1 MTTTYRQ
8 LTALLA
14 AALGSLLALPA
25 LAQNQQALNR
35 AEIDALKF
43 QHIASIASSIGL
55 PPPADKVPEVAE
67 YGGNIAL
74 KFTPAY
80 IEAPDTV
87 VVEPN
92 VVDPATGE
100 LCSFR
105 YMASEH
111 DLDPVF
117 DYEDIYGAVLDLPT
131 NWGRLDDGDSFL
143 SNSSPP
149 DFYHYN
155 TGAFVTV
162 RRTIYRDVADPEP
175 WYPEQT
181 RREIA
186 GEQILFT
193 DTNDIGDVIDGVFS
207 ADPFEQFPLGVNALT
222 WEAEN
227 KLDFFFDILFQ
238 PIIFVAEYKYAAKA
252 SAKIRRT
259 QRFARNWGDIAK
271 AWRRTLDIEFLTK
284 LAIKGTGQL
293 TGYGLQISANEI
305 ENATDEE
312 LLSLRTGTIS
322 RVRQN
327 LWVLDK
333 VAPEIRLSS
342 QPAPFE
348 ANMLG
353 GERGNRHF
361 DELRELLQVRDNC
374 NLPVILD
381 AEPRGSRF
389 WPVNQTTTL
398 QWCARDFGPTSA
410 AGGRNESCVDI
421 NVQVE
426 DTRPPILL
434 TPPAV
439 SLISTAATNSVNI
452 GWAGVFD
459 VADPDVRIENDAPAE
474 FPIGRTPVLWTATD
488 ASGNATTGTQW
499 INVKETNQPPVAIAQ
514 TGVSAR
520 TSEETRIDL
529 QASEQ
534 EALLDD
540 RFDQLSFRIED
551 PPQNGFFVAPLFP
564 FFIDDHRTHRINP
577 DGSYESYFTESQ
589 AACQATGAQPDPSV
603 IYQPDY
609 VSVNDDGVMY
619 VLDVFL
625 TCRGSVGNRFVT
637 SEARVARFVPDA
649 NGELEYASQWF
660 YSSSVPGDNDA
671 DLFIDSQGRL
681 WAIPPL
687 STQVVVLA
695 PDLTELQRIEFNE
708 LSKIDPLNGDVADA
722 FNAANQRPVSIA
734 VTNDDILYIT
744 NGEEVFSYDLTR
756 RQPDN
761 ANLYL
766 RLPPIVQNPNFSQ
779 VDTATTEPWAS

>member
-1 MTTTYRQ
+1 MTTTYR
-8 LTALLA
+8 LIIVLLA
-14 AALGSLLALPA
+14 ALLGFSVAQPV

-43 QHIASIASSIGL
+43 QHIASLASGIAL
-55 PPPADKVPEVAE
+55 PPPTDKAAEIAE

-74 KFTPAY
+74 KFTPAS
-80 IEAPDTV
+80 ITAPDTV
-87 VVEPN
+87 VVRPN

-105 YMASEH
+105 YLASEH

-117 DYEDIYGAVLDLPT
+117 DYEDIYGATLDLPT
-131 NWGRLDDGDSFL
+131 NWGRLDDGATVM
-143 SNSSPP
+143 SNSSVPE
-149 DFYHYN
+149 FYHYN
-155 TGAFVTV
+155 TGMFVTV

-193 DTNDIGDVIDGVFS
+193 DTNDIGDVVDGIFI
-207 ADPFEQFPLGVNALT
+207 ADPFEQFPLGVNALS

-227 KLDFFFDILFQ
+227 KLDFIFDVLFQ
-238 PIIFVAEYKYAAKA
+238 PLIFIPEYKFYSRAAAKT
-252 SAKIRRT
+252 RRT

-271 AWRRTLDIEFLTK
+271 AWRRSIDIEFLQK
-284 LAIKGTGQL
+284 LVIKGTGQL
-293 TGYGLQISANEI
+293 TGFGLQISANEI
-305 ENATDEE
+305 ENATDEQ
-312 LLSLRTGTIS
+312 LLSMRTGTIS
-322 RVRQN
+322 RARQN
-327 LWVLDK
+327 LWVLDE

-361 DELRELLQVRDNC
+361 DELRDLLQVRDNC

-381 AEPRGSRF
+381 AEPRGNRF

-421 NVQVE
+421 FVEVE
-426 DTRPPILL
+426 DTRPPLLL

-439 SLISTAATNSVNI
+439 SLISTADTNSVDI

-459 VADPDVRIENDAPAE
+459 VADPDVRIENDAPAD
-474 FPIGRTPVLWTATD
+474 FPIGRTPVVWTATD

-499 INVKETNQPPVAIAQ
+499 INVKENNLPPKAVAQ

-529 QASEQ
+529 QAFE
-534 EALLDD
+534 EEPTFDD
-540 RFDQLSFRIED
+540 RYDQLSFRIED
-551 PPQNGFFVAPLFP
+551 APQNGFFVAPLFP

-577 DGSYESYFTESQ
+577 DGSYDSYFSDSR
-589 AACQATGAQPDPSV
+589 AACEATGAQPDPSV
-603 IYQPDY
+603 IYQPNY

-619 VLDVFL
+619 VLDIYL
-625 TCRGSVGNRFVT
+625 TCQGSGGNRNVT
-637 SEARVARFVPDA
+637 SEARVARFVPDE
-649 NGELEYASQWF
+649 NGELEFANQWR
-660 YSSSVPGDNDA
+660 YSENLPGLNDA
-671 DLFIDSQGRL
+671 DLFIDNQGRI
-681 WAIPPL
+681 WAIPPI
-687 STQVVVLA
+687 STQIDALQLGKIRCEHN
-695 PDLTELQRIEFNE
+695 DLR
-708 LSKIDPLNGDVADA
+708 
-722 FNAANQRPVSIA
+722 
-734 VTNDDILYIT
+734 
-744 NGEEVFSYDLTR
+744 
-756 RQPDN
+756 
-761 ANLYL
+761 
-766 RLPPIVQNPNFSQ
+766 
-779 VDTATTEPWAS
+779 